1 LRGEVNGLG
10 HGAVNGWLF
19 QHDRVTGAKRG
30 GQDVLVTTHGQP
42 VAMLKADIFRPD
54 VAEALGAEPNC
65 GFRFVPPPETV
76 TGQLVVYKFT
86 AVPSGIEL
94 KGSPAHIEFPGANLK
109 LRLLDMSKSIDALF
123 TDLWRLKNE
132 IKSLLP
138 LESSNIHNYH
148 FWALKYQ
155 ALMKSVFST
164 PCDQD
169 KSVTCP

>member
-1 LRGEVNGLG
+1 M
-10 HGAVNGWLF
+10 
-19 QHDRVTGAKRG
+19 
-30 GQDVLVTTHGQP
+30 VTTHGQP